1 MQTFNDNPDR
11 KNSKA
16 IYLLQVVDIW
26 QRRVEGQTPEQLV
39 DWLLTL
45 KADYNVT

>member
-11 KNSKA
+11 KISKA
-16 IYLLQVVDIW
+16 IYLLQVVDNW
-26 QRRVEGQTPEQLV
+26 QRRVKGHTPEQLAG
-39 DWLLTL
+39 WLLTL